1 MGMKINRGMKFK
13 IKAFTLIELLVV
25 MVIVGILAT
34 GFSAFYVK
42 FVDIWKFV
50 SFRTDIVNEARIGL
64 IRIIRDLRQLT
75 LLEQIGSQTIRFLAM
90 DENDNLVRIRYRWVG
105 DDVFYDLDNL
115 PTGNPD
121 GVFDSSNILM
131 NGVAAF
137 QFTYY
142 DIAGA
147 VTTTMSEVYMIDIS
161 ITLQEGT
168 EQFTL
173 NARVFPRNFK

>member
-64 IRIIRDLRQLT
+64 SLIHI
-75 LLEQIGSQTIRFLAM
+75 
-90 DENDNLVRIRYRWVG
+90 
-105 DDVFYDLDNL
+105 
-115 PTGNPD
+115 
-121 GVFDSSNILM
+121 
-131 NGVAAF
+131 
-137 QFTYY
+137 
-142 DIAGA
+142 
-147 VTTTMSEVYMIDIS
+147 
-161 ITLQEGT
+161 
-168 EQFTL
+168 
-173 NARVFPRNFK
+173 